1 MSNHKSQ
8 GRPEGQ
14 AGGQV
19 YSICSQRSQPRAV
32 VSYRAVG
39 AEAGAGRII
48 GGKREKGMAKVPGVC
63 SEVGQ
68 PVPVCQP
75 REKSLQRERL
85 KYPERR
91 EV

>member
-1 MSNHKSQ
+1 M
-8 GRPEGQ
+8 
-14 AGGQV
+14 
-19 YSICSQRSQPRAV
+19 
-32 VSYRAVG
+32 
-39 AEAGAGRII
+39 
-48 GGKREKGMAKVPGVC
+48 EKGMAKVPGVC

-91 EV
+91 EVLEVLGEGQPWRGDPLRSQGGTLIPVTECVLARSPVCM